1 MEHAQNRHSFGLM
14 AVSLGYFETLM
25 SASGAS
31 TSSELTPTE
40 RARAGISP
48 GLVRMSVGLT
58 GTLSQRMAQLLDCVA
73 AAPAVAAAQLL
84 PLEEVRRTGLSCSAW

>member
-1 MEHAQNRHSFGLM
+1 MEHAQNGHGFGLM

-31 TSSELTPTE
+31 TSSELTPAE

-58 GTLSQRMAQLLDCVA
+58 GTLAQRMAQLLDCLGAVP
-73 AAPAVAAAQLL
+73 AAPSRPTAEQVGPTRQHLL
-84 PLEEVRRTGLSCSAW
+84 PD